1 VVAGPVVAVLTTAL
15 ALLAA
20 WASGVPLRDPDH
32 VVGLRLL
39 LVIGLVI
46 VLVGLDIVVRAR
58 GRCEKRIPSRRA
70 LQSVRRERWT
80 RRRWAI
86 VGSAL
91 VSFYLTYLAYRNLK
105 SVLPVLRPGDLF
117 DRQLAEADRA
127 LFGGHDPAALMHEAL
142 GTAVTTEVLSVVYVL
157 FLLFVPIS
165 VALALVF
172 SPDLRRGLFYA
183 TAISINW
190 VLGAASY
197 FLLPSLGPIYAT
209 PGGFADLPGTA
220 ASELQRLLLYER
232 LEFLYDPA
240 ASDAAQS
247 IAGFA
252 SLHIS
257 IVFTAAVAAHL
268 LGLGRPVRIALWVLL
283 ALTTASTIHLG
294 WHYVVDDLGGLVLGV
309 AAVGLA
315 LRLTGL
321 KPSGSPAI
329 RARAE
334 AGAA

>member
-1 VVAGPVVAVLTTAL
+1 
-15 ALLAA
+15 
-20 WASGVPLRDPDH
+20 
-32 VVGLRLL
+32 
-39 LVIGLVI
+39 
-46 VLVGLDIVVRAR
+46 
-58 GRCEKRIPSRRA
+58 
-70 LQSVRRERWT
+70 
-80 RRRWAI
+80 
-86 VGSAL
+86 
-91 VSFYLTYLAYRNLK
+91 
-105 SVLPVLRPGDLF
+105 VLRPGDLF